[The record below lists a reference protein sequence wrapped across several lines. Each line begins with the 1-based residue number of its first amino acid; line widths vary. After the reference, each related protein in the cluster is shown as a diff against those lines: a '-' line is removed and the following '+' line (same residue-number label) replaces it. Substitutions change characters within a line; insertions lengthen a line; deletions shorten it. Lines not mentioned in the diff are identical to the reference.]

1 MIVISV
7 GVLAFGGAV
16 VNAIA
21 NAIANAS
28 ATVIGPVGFYKKKKT
43 ILKISFL
50 KRTLCG
56 NQLQASCV
64 CCMSRVR
71 DRDNVIIYTCNVI
84 YTCKVT

>member
-28 ATVIGPVGFYKKKKT
+28 ATVIRPVGFYKKKNDLENLFFEKDCMWQST
-43 ILKISFL
+43 
-50 KRTLCG
+50 
-56 NQLQASCV
+56 ASIM
-64 CCMSRVR
+64 CMLHVESARSRQ
-71 DRDNVIIYTCNVI
+71 CNNLHMQ
-84 YTCKVT
+84 CNLHM

>member
-28 ATVIGPVGFYKKKKT
+28 ATVIGPAGFYKKKNDLENLFFDKGCMWQST
-43 ILKISFL
+43 
-50 KRTLCG
+50 
-56 NQLQASCV
+56 ASIM
-64 CCMSRVR
+64 CMLHVESARSRQ
-71 DRDNVIIYTCNVI
+71 CNNLHMQ
-84 YTCKVT
+84 CNLHM

>member
-28 ATVIGPVGFYKKKKT
+28 ATVIGPVGFYKKKKR
-43 ILKISFL
+43 S
-50 KRTLCG
+50 
-56 NQLQASCV
+56 
-64 CCMSRVR
+64 
-71 DRDNVIIYTCNVI
+71 
-84 YTCKVT
+84 

>member
-28 ATVIGPVGFYKKKKT
+28 ATVIGPAGFYQKKND
-43 ILKISFL
+43 LEISFL
-50 KRTLCG
+50 KRTVCG

>member
-28 ATVIGPVGFYKKKKT
+28 ANVIEPVGFYQKKL

-50 KRTLCG
+50 KRTVCG
-56 NQLQASCV
+56 NQLQAYQVHVESAR
-64 CCMSRVR
+64 SRQG
-71 DRDNVIIYTCNVI
+71 THAM
-84 YTCKVT
+84 